1 MRLASQ
7 LFHCLLALISCV
19 RAYVHYV
26 FLYSWNRCTEN
37 FGASYKYGEY
47 RLGVGHVVVRMMGHN
62 HHDNLENSVAVP
74 CIVTASA

>member
-1 MRLASQ
+1 M
-7 LFHCLLALISCV
+7 CSCTV
-19 RAYVHYV
+19 GIVV
-26 FLYSWNRCTEN
+26 TEN

-47 RLGVGHVVVRMMGHN
+47 RLGVGHVVVRMMGHD